1 MWNRFVKP
9 FIVEALK
16 PFGGGVIHFCGKAD
30 FLLDAY
36 LSLPEAKGINLGQP
50 ELYDY
55 QSTIKKFIT
64 AGKVFVGS
72 CWPKGKN
79 ESVKDYFSR
88 VLSPLQN
95 EKRGLIF
102 QPAGDGEWSEPDEL
116 FNLWHSLQ
124 DGRG

>member
-1 MWNRFVKP
+1 MTFSASL
-9 FIVEALK
+9 ALFFQIR
-16 PFGGGVIHFCGKAD
+16 PLG
-30 FLLDAY
+30 FL
-36 LSLPEAKGINLGQP
+36 EVVRI
-50 ELYDY
+50 
-55 QSTIKKFIT
+55 
-64 AGKVFVGS
+64 
-72 CWPKGKN
+72 KGKN